1 MTPSQDDSG
10 GRWIGVVTVVVTL
23 IGWCSVPLFLRH
35 FAGQVDA
42 WTSNG
47 WRYGF
52 AALLWM
58 PVVLMGLAKKN
69 LPAGI
74 WKAALVPSAFNIAG
88 QVCFTAAHYQIDPG
102 LLTFGLRLQIVFVT
116 IGAVLLFPAERVIA
130 SSKVFLA
137 GMALVFGG
145 TIVTVALDDD
155 FGAQSTTFGVLLAVA
170 SGLLFACYGLSVRKY
185 MHKAPAVTAFAVIC
199 QYTAAAMIVLMLLF
213 GQRMG
218 ADALAMETDQFLWL
232 LVSALI
238 GIAFGHVFYYIS
250 IARLGVTVSS
260 GVIQLQPFGVAIGS
274 LLIFGERLSSLQ
286 WAGGVTAV
294 VGAGVILW
302 VQHKIS
308 SRKNGVPAPEEPPM
322 VPYFEPMGRPDEEDE
337 PATEPPE
344 GDGPESGDERHEA
357 F

>member
-1 MTPSQDDSG
+1 M
-10 GRWIGVVTVVVTL
+10 VTVVFTL

-35 FAGQVDA
+35 FAGQIDA

-58 PVVLMGLAKKN
+58 PVVLMGLAKGN
-69 LPAGI
+69 LPRGI

-88 QVCFTAAHYQIDPG
+88 QICFTTAHYHIDPG

-116 IGAVLLFPAERVIA
+116 VGAVLLFPAERVIA
-130 SSKVFLA
+130 SSKIFLT

-145 TIVTVALDDD
+145 TIVTVALDDG
-155 FGAQSTTFGVLLAVA
+155 FGAKSTTFGVVLAVA
-170 SGLLFACYGLSVRKY
+170 SGLLFACYGLSVRRY
-185 MHKAPAVTAFAVIC
+185 MHKAPAVTAFAVIS
-199 QYTAAAMIVLMLLF
+199 QYTAAAMILLMLLF

-218 ADALAMETDQFLWL
+218 ADALAMQTDQFLWL

-274 LLIFGERLSSLQ
+274 LLIFGERLSSMQ

-294 VGAGVILW
+294 VGAVLILW
-302 VQHKIS
+302 VQHRIS
-308 SRKNGVPAPEEPPM
+308 RRRPGVPTPEAPPV

-337 PATEPPE
+337 PEEEPE
-344 GDGPESGDERHEA
+344 DESGRQP
-357 F
+357 